1 MKLCA
6 NRDCVFFVENLGMET
21 LTISEQSIQ
30 KLEKVAGRLRAIAHP
45 VRLAIIEMLTKNPK
59 MSVTEI
65 YLHLDIEQA
74 AASHHLNIMKNKG
87 ILDAKRDGKKDL
99 LFAQKYHTCRY
110 YWLHR

>member
-1 MKLCA
+1 
-6 NRDCVFFVENLGMET
+6 MET

-45 VRLAIIEMLTKNPK
+45 VRLAIIEMLTKNSK

-87 ILDAKRDGKKDL
+87 ILDAKRDGKKI
-99 LFAQKYHTCRY
+99 Y
-110 YWLHR
+110 YSLRNTTLADIIGCIDKCKDC

>member
-1 MKLCA
+1 
-6 NRDCVFFVENLGMET
+6 MET

-45 VRLAIIEMLTKNPK
+45 VRLAIIEMLTKNQK

-65 YLHLDIEQA
+65 YLQLDIEQA

-87 ILDAKRDGKKDL
+87 VLDAKRDGKKI
-99 LFAQKYHTCRY
+99 Y
-110 YWLHR
+110 YSLRNMTLADIISCIDQCKDC